1 MVAKLVPRGSKRN
14 GASEKVQSM
23 TISTNRSAMPLA
35 RVVTTTDV
43 LLGATLLG
51 STFLAGP
58 LSAQTA
64 ATPPAVASDAAG
76 ARTETVEQRIVD
88 MHQKLM
94 ITTPQEA
101 AWASVAQVMRD
112 NSTAMEKLIAANN
125 KAKKA
130 EDMTAL
136 DDLMTYQS
144 FAQAHFATVSTVSPT
159 PTSSIAAASGSIMI
173 PFFGSFLIEAQ
184 QARNF
189 FNRPVAARTF
199 VVPPSPIS
207 PIFSSR
213 DSRTVR
219 MSSVRAVTVGPPSK
233 MST

>member
-35 RVVTTTDV
+35 RVVTTTAV

-144 FAQAHFATVSTVSPT
+144 FAQAHLDGLQKLTASFTTLYEAMPDAQKKVADQTFRDFERRS
-159 PTSSIAAASGSIMI
+159 AAKRG
-173 PFFGSFLIEAQ
+173 
-184 QARNF
+184 
-189 FNRPVAARTF
+189 
-199 VVPPSPIS
+199 
-207 PIFSSR
+207 
-213 DSRTVR
+213 
-219 MSSVRAVTVGPPSK
+219 
-233 MST
+233 

>member
-1 MVAKLVPRGSKRN
+1 LLVWQLAGPLVVKPVPRDSKRR
-14 GASEKVQSM
+14 GPIRSPEKVQSM
-23 TISTNRSAMPLA
+23 TISTSRSAMPLA
-35 RVVTTTDV
+35 RVVTTTAV

-94 ITTPQEA
+94 ITVAQEA

-112 NSTAMEKLIAANN
+112 NSTAMEKLIAAN

-144 FAQAHFATVSTVSPT
+144 FAQAHLDGLQKLTASFTTLYEAMPDAQKKVADQTFRDFERRS
-159 PTSSIAAASGSIMI
+159 AAKRG
-173 PFFGSFLIEAQ
+173 
-184 QARNF
+184 
-189 FNRPVAARTF
+189 
-199 VVPPSPIS
+199 
-207 PIFSSR
+207 
-213 DSRTVR
+213 
-219 MSSVRAVTVGPPSK
+219 
-233 MST
+233 

>member
-35 RVVTTTDV
+35 RVVTTTAV

-144 FAQAHFATVSTVSPT
+144 FAQAHLDGLQKLTASFTTLYEAMPDAQKKVADQAFRDFERGR
-159 PTSSIAAASGSIMI
+159 AANS
-173 PFFGSFLIEAQ
+173 
-184 QARNF
+184 
-189 FNRPVAARTF
+189 
-199 VVPPSPIS
+199 
-207 PIFSSR
+207 
-213 DSRTVR
+213 D
-219 MSSVRAVTVGPPSK
+219 
-233 MST
+233 